1 MRDKIRTR
9 DLLVRSQT
17 LYPAELPTHSV
28 ALSATNSIVQRISVF
43 VNTLFT
49 NSAVSVFCFS
59 IKMIFAGESLIS
71 GTVWLNFHDSWKQ
84 FRRTALSIYFRQ
96 QIIHLREKNIAGPTE
111 KSKTRKRFLVR
122 RGGPAFFD
130 EDDVCSGLRTCGAVC
145 LNCPA
150 IRWSHIHRSVCE
162 NRRGVISVSGIRE
175 NDNDGLT
182 CICRI
187 LCYLDRAAEGSP

>member
-1 MRDKIRTR
+1 
-9 DLLVRSQT
+9 
-17 LYPAELPTHSV
+17 
-28 ALSATNSIVQRISVF
+28 
-43 VNTLFT
+43 
-49 NSAVSVFCFS
+49 
-59 IKMIFAGESLIS
+59 MIFAGESLIS

-130 EDDVCSGLRTCGAVC
+130 EDDVCWRIIELTCS
-145 LNCPA
+145 PA
-150 IRWSHIHRSVCE
+150 EQPRMNQSVSE
-162 NRRGVISVSGIRE
+162 NRCGVISVSGIRE